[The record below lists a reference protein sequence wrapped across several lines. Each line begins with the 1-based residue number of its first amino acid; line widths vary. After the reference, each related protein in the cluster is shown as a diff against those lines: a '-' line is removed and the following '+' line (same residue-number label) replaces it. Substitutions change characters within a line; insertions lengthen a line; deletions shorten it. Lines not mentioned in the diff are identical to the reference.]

1 MRAQPF
7 ENELTV
13 AAHRRDGTVDEF
25 HRAYEDALDAV
36 EGRLGETHPLV
47 IDGDAAWTDDR
58 FTVTSPGDR
67 DRVIGEFAAGDAT
80 DVDRAVDAATERFD
94 AWRSTTVADRVEP
107 FRRAAEIVR
116 DRKYELAATL
126 TLEAGKNRTEAMA
139 GVDEGIDFL
148 RFYAREFDRHDGYR
162 LDTGEPT
169 PGQRCENRRV
179 PFGTFGVVGPFNFPF
194 AIFVGMTTA
203 AAITGNTVVAKPA
216 SATPLI
222 AHEFVEILAEAGLPD
237 GAVNL
242 VTGGG
247 SAVGGPLIEHE
258 DVDGVAFTGSR
269 AVGREIQR
277 TFVEREKPGPVV
289 AELGGKNP
297 VIVTDHADLDRAV
310 SGVARGAFGFAGQKC
325 SATSR
330 VYVHEGVIDSFTP
343 ALVREAEEL
352 AVLPP
357 GEAEAFVS
365 LVIDDDAL
373 ARYRRICETAR
384 EDGTV
389 HTGGH
394 VVDSE
399 ALPDGRY
406 VEPTVVTEIPHGHD
420 LAREEHFLPFV
431 TIHPVSDLDEAI
443 TKAND
448 SEYGLCAGLFSES
461 DAEIEAWFDRIESG
475 MCYVNRAQSATTGA
489 LVGAQ
494 PFGGWKASGTTN
506 TFAGGYRYLPQF
518 MREQTR
524 TVVSEVEP
532 Q

>member
-1 MRAQPF
+1 MDPPAF

-13 AAHRRDGTVDEF
+13 ETHRRNGGVAEF
-25 HRAYEDALDAV
+25 HRAYEDAIEAV

-47 IDGDAAWTDDR
+47 IDGDAMWTDGG
-58 FTVTSPGDR
+58 FTVRSPGDL
-67 DRVIGEFAAGDAT
+67 DRVIGEFAAGDAAA
-80 DVDRAVDAATERFD
+80 VDRAVDTATGRSDE
-94 AWRSTTVADRVEP
+94 WRATSVADRVEI

-116 DRKYELAATL
+116 DRKYELAAVL

-148 RFYAREFDRHDGYR
+148 RFYSREVDRHDGYR
-162 LDTGEPT
+162 VDTGEPT

-222 AHEFVEILAEAGLPD
+222 AHEFVEILSEAGVPD
-237 GAVNL
+237 GVVNL
-242 VTGGG
+242 VTGSG
-247 SAVGGPLIEHE
+247 SAVGGPLVNHE
-258 DVDGVAFTGSR
+258 GIDGIAFTGSR

-277 TFVEREKPGPVV
+277 TFVDQPGPVV

-297 VIVTDHADLDRAV
+297 VIVTEHADVERAV
-310 SGVARGAFGFAGQKC
+310 SGVAKGAFGFAGQKC

-330 VYVHEGVIDSFTP
+330 VYVHEGVIDSFTRE
-343 ALVREAEEL
+343 LVRTAQEL
-352 AVLPP
+352 GVRPP
-357 GEAEAFVS
+357 EEAEAFVS
-365 LVIDDDAL
+365 PVIDDDAL
-373 ARYRRICETAR
+373 ARYRQICETAR

-389 HTGGH
+389 RTGGT

-399 ALPDGRY
+399 ALPVGRY
-406 VEPTVVTEIPHGHD
+406 VQPTVVTDIPHGHD
-420 LAREEHFLPFV
+420 LTREEHFLPFV
-431 TIHPVSDLDEAI
+431 TIHPVSDLDTAI
-443 TKAND
+443 ERAND
-448 SEYGLCAGLFSES
+448 SEYGLCAGLFSED
-461 DAEIEAWFDRIESG
+461 DAEIETWFDRIESG
-475 MCYVNRAQSATTGA
+475 MCYVNRGQSATTGA

-494 PFGGWKASGTTN
+494 PFGGWKASGTTG
-506 TFAGGYRYLPQF
+506 TFAGGYWYLPQF

-524 TVVSEVEP
+524 TVVSEVE
-532 Q
+532 QG